1 MGWLR
6 RAAGVIF
13 AIGVAIGA
21 GLVFLLVAA
30 LVDPVTRSS
39 GFTLVQFATA
49 AVVDADGTESLGY
62 SGLTELS
69 GFIWMAVMTVCVAPL
84 VSVALL
90 GEVAKVRAFSWYS
103 GATGAAAASA
113 PWLIRATLRLPRAAE
128 FSSVELRFALIFF
141 LTGLI
146 SGAIYWFLAGRST
159 DEWRAI

>member
-84 VSVALL
+84 VALL
-90 GEVAKVRAFSWYS
+90 PRCARFRGILVPLAQRRLRRPGSFAPHCACRERRNLVPWSC
-103 GATGAAAASA
+103 AS
-113 PWLIRATLRLPRAAE
+113 L
-128 FSSVELRFALIFF
+128 
-141 LTGLI
+141 
-146 SGAIYWFLAGRST
+146 
-159 DEWRAI
+159 